1 VRLFRCSLA
10 FYRFVPVLIAA
21 IILKGLIPAAIAF
34 TAHEQSTSGQPR
46 GFLDKKFS
54 AESQKGDEQV
64 YISADRLVIDNNQKV
79 AEFSGN
85 VTATRGD
92 TVITAN
98 RLDIHYKARG
108 KKNKPVAG
116 QEAIQ
121 KIVARGQVTIRFGN
135 VLAETQ
141 QAVYTQKKQTIVL
154 TGANSWV
161 RDGKNSI
168 AGSTITLYMDDNSI
182 RATRGKE
189 NRVEAVFQTGTN

>member
-1 VRLFRCSLA
+1 V
-10 FYRFVPVLIAA
+10 IAA
-21 IILKGLIPAAIAF
+21 VILSGLMPAAITYA
-34 TAHEQSTSGQPR
+34 AHEKSASGQTH
-46 GFLDKKFS
+46 GFLAKKFS
-54 AESQKGDEQV
+54 ADSQKGDEQV
-64 YISADRLVIDNNQKV
+64 YISADRLVIHNNQKV

-85 VTATRGD
+85 VTASRGD

-98 RLDIHYKARG
+98 RLDIHYEASE

-116 QEAIQ
+116 QDAIQ
-121 KIVARGQVTIRFGN
+121 KIVARGKVTIRFGN

-141 QAVYTQKKQTIVL
+141 QAVYTQKNRTIVL

-182 RATRGKE
+182 RATRGKK